1 MAIVERKGDN
11 MKYISDANLLKI
23 TIFPYFLGTLALN
36 GITRNTND
44 FFKICESCY
53 LEILDKYNKRERLK
67 RINSRLDI
75 LTKDA
80 IYELANKQ
88 TSEVNTH
95 KAILVINT
103 IAQMVIDSNIID
115 LEMQQKIASLLEP
128 FQEIEARMD
137 MSDEDWLALK
147 NSADKQAKKIYEIFY
162 KE

>member
-1 MAIVERKGDN
+1 MS
-11 MKYISDANLLKI
+11 YISDNNLVKI
-23 TIFPYFLGTLALN
+23 AVFPYFLGTLALN

-53 LEILDKYNKRERLK
+53 LEILDKYNKKERLK
-67 RINSRLDI
+67 RINNRLDI
-75 LTKDA
+75 LTKEA

-115 LEMQQKIASLLEP
+115 FEMQQKIASLLEP
-128 FQEIEARMD
+128 FQEIESRMD

-147 NSADKQAKKIYEIFY
+147 MSADKQAKKIYEIFF